1 VSHAHAGPVWPTSH
15 KSLKSRCFVRGLRL
29 AIKVAVLVCALTVEA
44 CLVPQSVDPIATVP
58 HPPPHFVLESIRKEL
73 LVPIIPL
80 YRQGAADAAL
90 NPPCHCELELSIPL
104 VEEDDPTIVLQTRW
118 FVDYNVAV
126 PASVLVRHTFTS
138 DIGFNTPDTIRQ
150 LDVWDVDADAVGIGS
165 GIHVVDVVVGEKAG
179 FDDSANL
186 ARPNQ
191 TMLPNYS
198 ADTYRFVVNVN
209 VQQDASRP
217 TCPIEF
223 PSVRVCR

>member
-1 VSHAHAGPVWPTSH
+1 MSHTHAGPIRPTLR
-15 KSLKSRCFVRGLRL
+15 KRLKLRHFDRGLPL
-29 AIKVAVLVCALTVEA
+29 AIKVAVLVCALTGEA
-44 CLVPQSVDPIATVP
+44 CLVPQSVDPIVTVP
-58 HPPPHFVLESIRKEL
+58 HPPPHFVLESIRKAL

-118 FVDYNVAV
+118 FVDYSVAV
-126 PASVLVRHTFTS
+126 PASVLVRHSFPS
-138 DIGFNTPDTIRQ
+138 DLGFNTPDTVRA
-150 LDVWDVDADAVGIGS
+150 LDVWDFDADAVGITS

-179 FDDSANL
+179 FDDSAT

-191 TMLPNYS
+191 TMLTNYT

-217 TCPIEF
+217 TCPVEF